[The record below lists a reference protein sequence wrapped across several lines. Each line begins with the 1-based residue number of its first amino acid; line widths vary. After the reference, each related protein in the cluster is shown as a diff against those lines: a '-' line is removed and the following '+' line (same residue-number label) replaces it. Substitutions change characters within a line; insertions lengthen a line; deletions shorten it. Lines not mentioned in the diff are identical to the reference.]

1 MARGT
6 KRLAELRK
14 RRYQAA
20 RLFQKGERQATV
32 ARLLRVS
39 RQSVSRWYRQWL
51 QGGTP
56 DLRGSTRAGRPPR
69 LQRDQRARVRK
80 ALLEGARA
88 QGWATDLWTLPR
100 VAKMIE
106 SVTGVHYH
114 AGHVWRV
121 MKDLGWSLQRPAV
134 RAKERDERAI
144 ERRKRT
150 TGELVEKET
159 KRRGP
164 G

>member
-1 MARGT
+1 
-6 KRLAELRK
+6 
-14 RRYQAA
+14 
-20 RLFQKGERQATV
+20 
-32 ARLLRVS
+32 
-39 RQSVSRWYRQWL
+39 
-51 QGGTP
+51 
-56 DLRGSTRAGRPPR
+56 
-69 LQRDQRARVRK
+69 
-80 ALLEGARA
+80 
-88 QGWATDLWTLPR
+88 
-100 VAKMIE
+100 MIE